1 MKAPL
6 GILLLA
12 LLAASCQSASDLR
25 RQPLPFR
32 VVVAPLDSEEVALTL
47 EPEGIPFEPNPAWRR
62 ALREALRERLD
73 EQVFVRADRLEDVAG
88 PLAQSGGSQG
98 WFELARE
105 STDADLLI
113 QFRLRRGARFEGE
126 QNPHILAAA
135 PLCWIPGPHLWFI
148 PDQRYTGNCTL
159 TVEVYDL
166 KRCALEEPAM
176 VGRRRWYFSHA
187 VIQGKLYL
195 NFFERAGWDLYIYPV
210 AIVWPT
216 LYLPYERDDLAELL
230 MEESIEELASSLV
243 NDLSLR
249 RFDLVR
255 NEPDYSFYLD
265 DLATRVEPIDDS
277 RVRVDLTLAHRV
289 GSSRNEPE
297 AISIWADDL
306 PEPPEPRLIDW
317 KERAAAHV
325 AGSNASGYAR
335 YELSEIVEV
344 SPESEYLRLRVVSG
358 WSPAVER
365 DFSLRLPGADRGSE

>member
-1 MKAPL
+1 MKAHL
-6 GILLLA
+6 ALLLLT

-25 RQPLPFR
+25 RQRLPFR
-32 VVVAPLDSEEVALTL
+32 VVVGPLDSEEVAVTPD
-47 EPEGIPFEPNPAWRR
+47 PEGIAFEPTPGWRR
-62 ALREALRERLD
+62 ALRETLRERLD

-88 PLAQSGGSQG
+88 PLTQTGGSQG

-105 STDADLLI
+105 STDAELLI
-113 QFRLRRGARFEGE
+113 QFRLRRGARFKGE
-126 QNPHILAAA
+126 RNPHILAAA

-148 PDQRYTGNCTL
+148 PDQRYTGDCTL

-166 KRCALEEPAM
+166 RRSGVDEPAA
-176 VGRRRWYFSHA
+176 VGRRRWYFSHV

-210 AIVWPT
+210 SLVWPT
-216 LYLPYERDDLAELL
+216 LYLPYERDDLAGLL
-230 MEESIEELASSLV
+230 LEESIDELADSLV
-243 NDLSLR
+243 NELSLR

-265 DLATRVEPIDDS
+265 DLATRVEPVDDS

-297 AISIWADDL
+297 AISIWADDQ
-306 PEPPEPRLIDW
+306 PEPQHARLIDW
-317 KERAAAHV
+317 EERAAAHI

-335 YELSEIVEV
+335 YEFSQVVEV

-358 WSPAVER
+358 WSPTVER
-365 DFSLRLPGADRGSE
+365 EFSLRLPGADQGPE